1 MTTGPTLDWTAPE
14 AFTVAD
20 ESFVCGYG
28 ASTPEA
34 LCVRKPPAL
43 VERIVSILR
52 EVEPRRMVELGIAQG
67 GSIALSCLVSDP
79 ERLVAFELSKHR
91 IEPLDRFLAR
101 RNLTDRVDLHY
112 GTDQGDG
119 LLLRDRV
126 NAATG
131 GADLDLVI
139 DDASHRYAETRAS
152 FEALFPLLRPG
163 GLFVIEDWGWQLR
176 GRRLFGSL
184 EDGIRAREA
193 AGTESEPFGGT
204 RRGSYLR
211 VYLENA
217 DQVPL
222 VRFAAEILMAQAC
235 ATEAIASVHAD
246 QAVCIVER
254 GPIDLDP
261 ETFRISNHY
270 ADYSDHRGMLREL
283 RLP

>member
-14 AFTVAD
+14 AFTIAG
-20 ESFVCGYG
+20 EPFVCGYG
-28 ASTPEA
+28 ASTPQA

-79 ERLVAFELSKHR
+79 ELLVAFELSEHR
-91 IEPLDRFLAR
+91 IEPLDRFLTR

-119 LLLRDRV
+119 RLLHDRV
-126 NAATG
+126 VTKTG
-131 GADLDLVI
+131 GAALDLVI
-139 DDASHRYAETRAS
+139 DDASHRYEETRAS

-176 GRRLFGSL
+176 GRRLFGTF
-184 EDGIRAREA
+184 EDGIRDRQA
-193 AGTESEPFGGT
+193 AGTESEPYGGA
-204 RRGSYLR
+204 RRGTYLG

-217 DQVPL
+217 NQVPL
-222 VRFAAEILMAQAC
+222 VRFTAEILMAQAC
-235 ATEAIASVHAD
+235 ATEAIASVRAD
-246 QAVCIVER
+246 AAVCVVER
-254 GPIDLDP
+254 GAADLDP
-261 ETFRISNHY
+261 DAFRLADY
-270 ADYSDHRGMLREL
+270 YVDYSDYRGILRD
-283 RLP
+283 LPLA